1 MRSTN
6 DLKFHFPAMRWFGV
20 GFGLLMVGVAVELL
34 MVGLAVSVAAR
45 SHELAEQ
52 TYSIGKWIGVVV
64 IALGGLCQMWAFL
77 GSWLE
82 HKRNVRLFHEAIHC
96 PDELARLS
104 DQLLDRI
111 ENLREMRD
119 SE

>member
-1 MRSTN
+1 
-6 DLKFHFPAMRWFGV
+6 MRWFGV
-20 GFGLLMVGVAVELL
+20 GFGLLMVGVAV
-34 MVGLAVSVAAR
+34 VIAAR
-45 SHELAEQ
+45 SYELAEQ
-52 TYSIGKWIGVVV
+52 THSIGKWIGVAIIV
-64 IALGGLCQMWAFL
+64 LGGLCQMWAFL

-104 DQLLDRI
+104 DQLLDNI
-111 ENLREMRD
+111 EKSLREMRD